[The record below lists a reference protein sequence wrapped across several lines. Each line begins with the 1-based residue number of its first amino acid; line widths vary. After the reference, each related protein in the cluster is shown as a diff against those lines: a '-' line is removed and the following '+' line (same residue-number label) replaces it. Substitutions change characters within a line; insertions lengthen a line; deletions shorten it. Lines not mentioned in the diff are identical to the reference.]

1 MKTATPDITVAR
13 ITAAA
18 VILAAIIGT
27 AGALGA
33 GWFQN
38 RDPKPTTSVPS
49 DTTTT
54 LATKLVRGLTIGY
67 PPPEGTEL
75 VESCHITAWGSGTV
89 PTGKALV
96 VAAKADRDPRLWF
109 EGTVNWNP
117 ERTRWSADIGLKGRP
132 GAVFTVYAVILD
144 AELAKYLV
152 STNRGPGETWWSSVE
167 MPPDARAA
175 DQANIRRSP
184 LAPDC

>member
-1 MKTATPDITVAR
+1 MKTTTSDITGAK

-18 VILAAIIGT
+18 VILAAIIT
-27 AGALGA
+27 ATGALWA

-38 RDPKPTTSVPS
+38 SDPKPTTSVPS
-49 DTTTT
+49 TSTT
-54 LATKLVRGLTIGY
+54 LATKLAGDLTIEY
-67 PPPEGTEL
+67 PRHEGTEL
-75 VESCHITAWGSGTV
+75 VGSCQITASGSGTV

-117 ERTRWSADIGLKGRP
+117 ERTHWTADIGLKGRP
-132 GAVFTVYAVILD
+132 GTLFTIYAVILD
-144 AELAKYLV
+144 AELAKYLM
-152 STNRGPGETWWSSVE
+152 STNRQPGETWWSSVE
-167 MPPDARAA
+167 MPPDARTA

-184 LAPDC
+184 SAPHC